1 MRRGLFGKLAVQ
13 NIRNNRSTYIP
24 YMLTCI
30 FCIAMMYMMEFLRD
44 CPTLEKAVPQASEVR
59 LIVGTGEVVV
69 GIFCVI
75 FLIYSNSFLMK
86 RRQKEIGLYNI
97 LGLEKGHIGKV
108 MFLETIMTSLLSLA
122 AGIGFGILGSKLSLL
137 LLFRFLHVPAV
148 LGFYVSITG
157 ILFCIAGFGG
167 IFLVI
172 LALNLTRVRM
182 NNPVEL
188 LKGGNTGEREP
199 RAKWLM
205 AFLGVICLG
214 VGYYLA
220 VTTESPI
227 QAIFIFLL
235 AVILVMAGT
244 YLLFTAGSIVVLK
257 VLRWNKKFYY
267 KTKNFTAVSGML
279 YRMKQNAVG
288 LASICILSTGVLL
301 MISSTVCLNSG
312 LDDIMNKRCPA
323 DVNVLYRGNSY
334 EDLEKM
340 REKLLGKI
348 ENQVSYEKINTEIAF
363 SSTLVGSED
372 GSWKFANVDGS
383 SLMAMPASLE
393 TLTVVPQEE
402 YARVT
407 GEEISLAPGEVLAY
421 HNGKTDGETLE
432 IHNKVYQVKEWLK
445 NYQYVGDNFSSMDS
459 LKLVVNDEDFFALFL
474 QQEEVYQSA
483 MSLMEL
489 ETDVY
494 LSGSE
499 EEKYASAIK
508 VSDLASELLDS
519 EKAAGTIE
527 VGMNYSTIKQELY
540 NSFYSMFGGI
550 LFLGIFLGLL
560 FLMGAAM
567 IIYYKQVSEGYED
580 KERFEIMQKVGMTHK
595 EVKSSI
601 HRQILMVFFLPLGM
615 AALHIAMAFPMVK
628 RLLALFSMTN
638 SGLFAR
644 CTVVTLLV
652 FALVYGVIYGLTAKV
667 YYKIVERK

>member
-348 ENQVSYEKINTEIAF
+348 EKQVSYEKINTEIAF

-421 HNGKTDGETLE
+421 QNGKTDGETLE

>member
-1 MRRGLFGKLAVQ
+1 MSNLYLRLAKT
-13 NIRNNRSTYIP
+13 NIRNNRQLYLPYLISGIVTVAMFYLMIFINNNPGMKTIP
-24 YMLTCI
+24 GAANLKMIMSMGVGIIAIFACI
-30 FCIAMMYMMEFLRD
+30 F
-44 CPTLEKAVPQASEVR
+44 
-59 LIVGTGEVVV
+59 
-69 GIFCVI
+69 IF
-75 FLIYSNSFLMK
+75 YTNSFIIK
-86 RRQKEIGLYNI
+86 NRKKEIGVYNI
-97 LGLEKGHIGKV
+97 LGMEKRHIAKV
-108 MFLETIMTSLLSLA
+108 LGQETFFVAVIAIAGGVLSGIVFSKLILMLLYRMLGFQESVSFYVA
-122 AGIGFGILGSKLSLL
+122 KAGIEYTILVFGFVYVLTLLYNLLQIRLANPIELLRGGNVGEKEPKTKVLMAIAGIACLTVAYYIAITTENPMEVLTK
-137 LLFRFLHVPAV
+137 FFLAV
-148 LGFYVSITG
+148 L
-157 ILFCIAGFGG
+157 
-167 IFLVI
+167 LVI
-172 LALNLTRVRM
+172 
-182 NNPVEL
+182 
-188 LKGGNTGEREP
+188 
-199 RAKWLM
+199 
-205 AFLGVICLG
+205 I
-214 VGYYLA
+214 
-220 VTTESPI
+220 
-227 QAIFIFLL
+227 
-235 AVILVMAGT
+235 GT
-244 YLLFTAGSIVVLK
+244 YLLFTAGSIAILK
-257 VLRWNKKFYY
+257 MLRKNKKFYY
-267 KTKNFTAVSGML
+267 NKKHFAAVSGML

-474 QQEEVYQSA
+474 QQEKVYQSA

-499 EEKYASAIK
+499 EEKYASATK
-508 VSDLASELLDS
+508 VSDLATELLDS

-527 VGMNYSTIKQELY
+527 VGMNYNTIKQDLY

>member
-1 MRRGLFGKLAVQ
+1 
-13 NIRNNRSTYIP
+13 
-24 YMLTCI
+24 
-30 FCIAMMYMMEFLRD
+30 
-44 CPTLEKAVPQASEVR
+44 
-59 LIVGTGEVVV
+59 
-69 GIFCVI
+69 
-75 FLIYSNSFLMK
+75 
-86 RRQKEIGLYNI
+86 
-97 LGLEKGHIGKV
+97 
-108 MFLETIMTSLLSLA
+108 
-122 AGIGFGILGSKLSLL
+122 
-137 LLFRFLHVPAV
+137 
-148 LGFYVSITG
+148 
-157 ILFCIAGFGG
+157 
-167 IFLVI
+167 
-172 LALNLTRVRM
+172 
-182 NNPVEL
+182 
-188 LKGGNTGEREP
+188 
-199 RAKWLM
+199 
-205 AFLGVICLG
+205 
-214 VGYYLA
+214 
-220 VTTESPI
+220 
-227 QAIFIFLL
+227 
-235 AVILVMAGT
+235 
-244 YLLFTAGSIVVLK
+244 
-257 VLRWNKKFYY
+257 
-267 KTKNFTAVSGML
+267 
-279 YRMKQNAVG
+279 
-288 LASICILSTGVLL
+288 
-301 MISSTVCLNSG
+301 
-312 LDDIMNKRCPA
+312 MNKRCPA

-348 ENQVSYEKINTEIAF
+348 EKQVSYEKINTEIAF

-421 HNGKTDGETLE
+421 QNGKTDGETLE

>member
-1 MRRGLFGKLAVQ
+1 M
-13 NIRNNRSTYIP
+13 
-24 YMLTCI
+24 
-30 FCIAMMYMMEFLRD
+30 
-44 CPTLEKAVPQASEVR
+44 
-59 LIVGTGEVVV
+59 
-69 GIFCVI
+69 
-75 FLIYSNSFLMK
+75 
-86 RRQKEIGLYNI
+86 
-97 LGLEKGHIGKV
+97 
-108 MFLETIMTSLLSLA
+108 
-122 AGIGFGILGSKLSLL
+122 
-137 LLFRFLHVPAV
+137 
-148 LGFYVSITG
+148 
-157 ILFCIAGFGG
+157 
-167 IFLVI
+167 
-172 LALNLTRVRM
+172 
-182 NNPVEL
+182 
-188 LKGGNTGEREP
+188 
-199 RAKWLM
+199 
-205 AFLGVICLG
+205 
-214 VGYYLA
+214 
-220 VTTESPI
+220 
-227 QAIFIFLL
+227 
-235 AVILVMAGT
+235 
-244 YLLFTAGSIVVLK
+244 VLK

-340 REKLLGKI
+340 REKLLEKI

-432 IHNKVYQVKEWLK
+432 IHNKIYQVKEWLK

-499 EEKYASAIK
+499 EEKYASATK
-508 VSDLASELLDS
+508 VSDLASELLDF

-527 VGMNYSTIKQELY
+527 VGMNYSTIKQDLY